1 MWVLLTG
8 VFSQPKGAARVVA
21 WWGGAVLNL
30 AAREIKDGWPS
41 ESGITVDSTPRA
53 SHIQPESSTSRTRS
67 NSAPLAGFITPEV
80 NSEDN

>member
-1 MWVLLTG
+1 MCVLLMG

-41 ESGITVDSTPRA
+41 ESRIMVDSTPRT
-53 SHIQPESSTSRTRS
+53 SHIRPESSTSRTRS
-67 NSAPLAGFITPEV
+67 NSAPLAGFITTKV
-80 NSEDN
+80 NS